1 MSSPSELGRD
11 EGLREA
17 AELLWCAA
25 HGTLPAEARLRGY
38 LDGPEQ
44 QAEVRAVNDLL
55 SRLPLLTAERQDD
68 LDAAYDQG
76 AREWA
81 EMHRQLAEQLREAR
95 ERADRLD
102 AEALEL
108 HEACEG
114 YEADVV
120 ALRERADRLAR
131 AVEQA
136 RRWLRQW
143 NPNERHAAWEAFD
156 ALAPILGATPEQIEA
171 YKSTGT
177 WPRAALSAAETG
189 STDTNQRETT

>member
-1 MSSPSELGRD
+1 MTADDDMHDKHGLPPRPPQLGRD

-95 ERADRLD
+95 ERADRL
-102 AEALEL
+102 AREVAKARVEILT
-108 HEACEG
+108 
-114 YEADVV
+114 EADLWGGEGRA
-120 ALRERADRLAR
+120 AL
-131 AVEQA
+131 QY
-136 RRWLRQW
+136 
-143 NPNERHAAWEAFD
+143 AANRID
-156 ALAPILGATPEQIEA
+156 AASA
-171 YKSTGT
+171 
-177 WPRAALSAAETG
+177 RAALSAAEMG
-189 STDTNQRETT
+189 STDD